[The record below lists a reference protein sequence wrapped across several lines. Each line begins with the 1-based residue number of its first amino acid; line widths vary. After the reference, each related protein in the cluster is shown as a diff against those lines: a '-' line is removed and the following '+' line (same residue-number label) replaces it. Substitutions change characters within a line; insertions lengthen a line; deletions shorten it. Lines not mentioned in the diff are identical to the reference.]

1 MGGEVYYQMSVVEE
15 ATKQREDFF
24 AQFRDVIDT
33 AVKLKK
39 VMKKKG
45 LSRARCICPRC
56 GKHIHASISS
66 YNGHMH
72 MACEG
77 QCGMAMM
84 E

>member
-1 MGGEVYYQMSVVEE
+1 ML
-15 ATKQREDFF
+15 AP
-24 AQFRDVIDT
+24 
-33 AVKLKK
+33 
-39 VMKKKG
+39 
-45 LSRARCICPRC
+45 SRLRRNAFHHMPRNRTQ
-56 GKHIHASISS
+56 IASISS